1 VAAPDTTYG
10 SDRDGLVCGYLF
22 TPGQPATAIGAD
34 VAAEWLSSRFYDE
47 TESFIWLH
55 FSVANVAAE
64 RWMLHHLTLPDGFVE
79 SFHETSTAMRVE
91 QADTSLLAV
100 VHDITFASAEAEADA
115 ATVSL
120 FVDTRIMVSARRTP
134 LRSVDR
140 LRAAVKAGGLFRSP
154 VELLAHLLRDQADVL
169 AGIVH
174 QATSRVDDIEDFMLA
189 HGSASRRALLS
200 GLRRM
205 LVRLQRLLAPEPA
218 ALFRLL
224 GRPPAWLT
232 EADLQDLRQ
241 SAEELSA
248 AASDSSAL
256 VERVRLLQEEAA
268 AYIAEQNNRILFLL
282 TLVTVLALPFNVV
295 GSLFGMNVG
304 GIPFGQSSH
313 GFWIIVVIVAAF
325 TLAASVMA
333 WQRRQW

>member
-1 VAAPDTTYG
+1 MTTPDTTYG

-22 TPGQPATAIGAD
+22 TPGQSATAIGAE

-64 RWMLHHLTLPDGFVE
+64 RWMLQHLALPDGFVE
-79 SFHETSTAMRVE
+79 SLHEPTTAMRVE
-91 QADTSLLAV
+91 QADTALLAV
-100 VHDITFASAEAEADA
+100 VHDITFDSAEAEADA

-120 FVDTRIMVSARRTP
+120 FVDTRVMVSARRRP

-154 VELLAHLLRDQADVL
+154 AELLAHLLRDQADVL
-169 AGIVH
+169 AAIVH
-174 QATSRVDDIEDFMLA
+174 QATGRVDDIEDFMLA
-189 HGSASRRALLS
+189 HGSASRRAQLG

-232 EADLQDLRQ
+232 DADLQELRQ

-248 AASDSSAL
+248 AAADSTAL

-268 AYIAEQNNRILFLL
+268 AYISEQNNRILFLL

-304 GIPFGQSSH
+304 GIPLGQSSH
-313 GFWIIVVIVAAF
+313 GFWVIVVIVALF
-325 TLAASVMA
+325 TAAASVMA
-333 WQRRQW
+333 WRRREW